1 MMTIIN
7 RLFAFFASIIC
18 AVSGLL
24 GAPDAEKITARQYEI
39 PGSASC
45 EVGNGRVSVHD
56 PSIVQS
62 QDGTFYVFGSH
73 GAAAKSNDL
82 VNWSNVACGIMDSNS
97 MLVPEGETLRSVL
110 AEPLAWTDAFQ
121 QLYEYS
127 ESDWQTNIW
136 ASDVIYNKAMG
147 KYCYYASTSVWGTTC
162 SVIWLAT
169 SDNVEG
175 PYEYQKSIVY
185 SGFDNRTRKNSL
197 ARITPMHY
205 SFTNISSLLDSGD
218 LYIKDVLNADW
229 FDENGYYH
237 SGRYPNAI
245 DPTLFYDESNN
256 LWMVYGS
263 FSAGIFVMPMVEETG
278 LPDYEYM
285 KNHDD
290 YDIYFGKQITKTNA
304 DNEGTGEGPYITYD
318 SESGYYYLYLT
329 YSGLNALG
337 GYNIREY
344 RSENPDGP
352 YLDAAGNN
360 ALDDFNTGVKL
371 FGNYKFDCL
380 DTSYLA
386 GGHSSSIVTEDG
398 KMFQVYH
405 TRFNYGNEGHQV
417 RVHQMARTQNGWAV
431 VLPFE
436 YTGETINESGYTTEE
451 ICGEYE
457 FIAHGTISNSCT
469 DWEDVEN
476 IIAPTQ
482 TITLNADGT
491 ITGLEVYESEKSNTA
506 VSSREVSGSWKAVDD
521 TAYASFVIDGVT
533 YEGVFCVQKNESKD
547 KTEKLVFSA
556 VGDNNECIWGVKK

>member
-1 MMTIIN
+1 MIILN
-7 RLFAFFASIIC
+7 RLFACFASIIC

-24 GAPDAEKITARQYEI
+24 GAPDAEKATANQYEI

-56 PSIVQS
+56 PSVVQAEN
-62 QDGTFYVFGSH
+62 GAFYVVGSH
-73 GAAAKSNDL
+73 GAAAKSDDL
-82 VNWSNVACGIMDSNS
+82 ISWSNVACGISDSNS
-97 MLVPEGETLRSVL
+97 MLVPEGETLRSAF
-110 AEPLAWTDAFQ
+110 AEPLAWTDAYQ
-121 QLYEYS
+121 QLYGYQ

-147 KYCYYASTSVWGTTC
+147 KYCYYASSSVWGTPH
-162 SVIWLAT
+162 SVIWFAV
-169 SDNVEG
+169 SDNIEG
-175 PYEYQKSIVY
+175 PYEYRNSVVY
-185 SGFDNRTRKNSL
+185 SGFNNHTRKNSL
-197 ARITPMHY
+197 ARVNALHY
-205 SFTNISSLLDSGD
+205 SFTNISSLLDNGD
-218 LYIKDVLNADW
+218 LYIKDVLDADW
-229 FDENGYYH
+229 FDVNGYYDC
-237 SGRYPNAI
+237 GRYPNAI
-245 DPTLFYDESNN
+245 DPTLFYDEDGK

-278 LPDYEYM
+278 LPDYKYM
-285 KNHDD
+285 KKHDG

-304 DNEGTGEGPYITYD
+304 ENEGTGEGPYITYD

-329 YSGLNALG
+329 YYGLNALG

-360 ALDDFNTGVKL
+360 ALDEFNTGVKL

-380 DTSYLA
+380 DTAYLA
-386 GGHSSSIVTEDG
+386 GGHSSSLVTEDG

-405 TRFNYGNEGHQV
+405 TRFNYGHEGHEV

-431 VLPFE
+431 ILPFE
-436 YTGETINESGYTTEE
+436 YTGETINESGYTAEE

-457 FIAHGTISNSCT
+457 FIAHGTISNSCA
-469 DWEDVEN
+469 DWADVEN

-482 TITLNADGT
+482 SITLNADGT
-491 ITGLEVYESEKSNTA
+491 VTGLKVYESERGNTA
-506 VSSREVSGSWKAVDD
+506 VSSREVSGSWKAVDG

-533 YEGVFCVQKNESKD
+533 YEGVFCIQKDESKE

-556 VGDNNECIWGVKK
+556 VGSNNECIWGVKK